1 MQNSPF
7 RIALVSASVLILEL
21 TLIRI
26 LPAENHAVSYFTNLL
41 LMSSFFGLG
50 LGCILAKKHH
60 LGILFPIGLLSISVF
75 LILTKG
81 MAVYE
86 TAGSIYFWLDPPEG
100 GGSEIRLPIFV
111 NILWAFL
118 SSALPFIPLG
128 QRLVMEMDKH
138 PRLSAYGYDIGGSI
152 AGTLIFSIIS
162 GLAIPPW
169 IWPPILSLIYA
180 AIFLP
185 SVIERLTLILAGA
198 LVAFSTT
205 TSFEARWSP
214 YYLIQSYDRALG
226 LSVWV
231 NGRFHQQALSFGSQD
246 PTVKVQLAELQ
257 GKFSVPYEIYRQ
269 HHQGRS
275 PDSVLI
281 LGAGTGNDVN
291 IARLNGAKKIT
302 AVEIDPTILSLG
314 KAQNPIGAYSDPRV
328 TAIVDDARHYL
339 ASSKEQFDLIVFGTL
354 DSQTLLSGVAN
365 VRLENYVYTAE
376 ALEDAKKLLKPNG
389 MVALYYS
396 VYAPWLY
403 GRIYSTVEKVFG
415 DNMQIL
421 FAKDRFLFNTVILAS
436 RDLSA
441 LKDAP
446 ENKAQFSGGL
456 PSTDN
461 WPFLYLEKP
470 TIAPIY
476 RWFFAVLLS
485 LVALAYFILRKVEP
499 KTGLHLNFLLLGV
512 GFTLVQS
519 AAIVRLALLFGSTW
533 VVSSVVFTG
542 VLITILVGNWL
553 TERGSMPRPHVA
565 WLLVILGLIGNGLFP
580 VGILAGLSWTLRIV
594 LSILLIGVPVLGASF
609 CFSHLF
615 QKQKSTGYA
624 LGLNLIGAMAGG
636 IVEYLSMILGV
647 APIWFIA
654 AGIYGLAWYFSRAC
668 IRSIHST

>member
-1 MQNSPF
+1 MQSSPI
-7 RIALVSASVLILEL
+7 RISIISAFVLILEL
-21 TLIRI
+21 TFIRI

-50 LGCILAKKHH
+50 LGCILAKKRS
-60 LGILFPIGLLSISVF
+60 LGILLPIGLLSVGVF

-86 TAGSIYFWLDPPEG
+86 SAGVIYFWLDPPEG
-100 GGSEIRLPIFV
+100 GGSQIRLPIFI

-118 SSALPFIPLG
+118 SAALPFIPLG
-128 QRLVMEMDKH
+128 QQLVTEMDKH
-138 PRLSAYGYDIGGSI
+138 PRLKAYGYDIGGSVV
-152 AGTLIFSIIS
+152 GTILFSIAS
-162 GLAIPPW
+162 GYAIPPW
-169 IWPPILSLIYA
+169 IWPPLLALIYA
-180 AIFLP
+180 VVFLP
-185 SVIERLTLILAGA
+185 TALERLTLIIAGA

-214 YYLIQSYDRALG
+214 YYLIQSYDQKLG

-231 NGRFHQQALSFGSQD
+231 NGRFHQQALAFGTKD
-246 PTVKVQLAELQ
+246 PSVKGQIDGLQ
-257 GKFSVPYEIYRQ
+257 GKFSVPYGIYRE
-269 HHQGRS
+269 HHNGMS
-275 PDSVLI
+275 PESVLI

-314 KAQNPIGAYSDPRV
+314 KARNPAGAYSDPRV
-328 TAIVDDARHYL
+328 SAIVDDARHYL
-339 ASSKEQFDLIVFGTL
+339 ASSKEKFDLIVFGTL

-376 ALEDAKKLLKPNG
+376 ALQDAGKLLNPNG

-403 GRIYSTVEKVFG
+403 GRIYSTVESVFG
-415 DNMQIL
+415 ERMQIL
-421 FAKDRFLFNTVILAS
+421 FAKDRFLFNTVIIAS
-436 RDLSA
+436 RDLTT
-441 LKDAP
+441 LKDAS
-446 ENKAQFSGGL
+446 ENKTKLSGGI

-470 TIAPIY
+470 IIAPIY
-476 RWFFAVLLS
+476 QWFFLVLIL
-485 LVALAYFILRKVEP
+485 LVGIAYYILRKVEP
-499 KTGLHLNFLLLGV
+499 KTGLHLNFLLLGI

-533 VVSSVVFTG
+533 VISSVVFSG
-542 VLITILVGNWL
+542 VLLTILLGNWL
-553 TERGSMPRPHVA
+553 TERGQMPKPAVA

-580 VGILAGLSWTLRIV
+580 VSALAGLSWSLRV
-594 LSILLIGVPVLGASF
+594 LSSILLIGIPVLGASF

-654 AGIYGLAWYFSRAC
+654 SGIYGLAWMSSR
-668 IRSIHST
+668 SSTK